1 MYGTDFGGVGIGVKV
16 GLGELVGTPLD
27 AGGAGLGAL
36 AGTGVG
42 SWIFN
47 TGCWIFKF
55 RCYFVKD
62 HECKKHDE
70 F

>member
-1 MYGTDFGGVGIGVKV
+1 VYGTDFGGVGIGVKV

-42 SWIFN
+42 S
-47 TGCWIFKF
+47 
-55 RCYFVKD
+55 
-62 HECKKHDE
+62 
-70 F
+70 